1 MENLMK
7 VSRWTLAALLCG
19 SMLLAGTPAHGL
31 ESQEDLLTVSS
42 VDNGYAMPCHPWSV
56 GPVAMD
62 TRIRL
67 DDLTDSGNSALCA
80 AGPSVFIGARL
91 NVSAFTVYKGPWRHA
106 PSSHYKITRDY
117 SGHGGGYWKLYY
129 RDTRVGTY
137 KQDGWP
143 RNAQP

>member
-1 MENLMK
+1 MK
-7 VSRWTLAALLCG
+7 ISRSTLVALLCG
-19 SMLLAGTPAHGL
+19 SLLLVGTPAHGV
-31 ESQEDLLTVSS
+31 ESHNELMTVSS
-42 VDNGYAMPCHPWSV
+42 EDSGYAMPCHPWSV
-56 GPVAMD
+56 GPVAMGAGA
-62 TRIRL
+62 RL
-67 DDLTDSGNSALCA
+67 DDSHGGGNSAFCA

-106 PSSHYKITRDY
+106 PSSHYKITRDR

-129 RDTRVGTY
+129 RDMRVGTY